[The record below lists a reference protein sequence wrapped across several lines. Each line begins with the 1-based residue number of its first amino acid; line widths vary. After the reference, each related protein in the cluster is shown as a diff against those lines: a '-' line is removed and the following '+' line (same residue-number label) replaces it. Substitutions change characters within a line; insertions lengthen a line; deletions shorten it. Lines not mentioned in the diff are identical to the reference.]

1 MSKIALVQFKASID
15 KPLTLYV
22 NDFDRNGRSEQILG
36 MYYGD
41 NLYPIVQLKDLWM
54 QLPYLKKEYLKFES
68 YKNKKMI
75 DLLDESAMEGT
86 KILEVYNLASLVLRN
101 ESGIKFE
108 VDTLPFMAQISSIY
122 SILSEDINN
131 DGYND
136 LILGGNLSKIKPEFG
151 PSKSSYSSLF
161 FGNKDGK
168 FEYINSNKSGIFIDG
183 DLRDLTKIK
192 INKKDSYIFALNN
205 SEIKILERE

>member
-1 MSKIALVQFKASID
+1 
-15 KPLTLYV
+15 
-22 NDFDRNGRSEQILG
+22 
-36 MYYGD
+36 
-41 NLYPIVQLKDLWM
+41 M

-136 LILGGNLSKIKPEFG
+136 LILGGNLSEIKPEFG

>member
-1 MSKIALVQFKASID
+1 M
-15 KPLTLYV
+15 
-22 NDFDRNGRSEQILG
+22 
-36 MYYGD
+36 
-41 NLYPIVQLKDLWM
+41 
-54 QLPYLKKEYLKFES
+54 
-68 YKNKKMI
+68 
-75 DLLDESAMEGT
+75 
-86 KILEVYNLASLVLRN
+86 RN

-136 LILGGNLSKIKPEFG
+136 LILGGNLSEIKPEFG

-161 FGNKDGK
+161 LVNKDGK

-205 SEIKILERE
+205 SEIKF